1 MGAMLQ
7 RAGQAGLVPMWD
19 QFRVAMNLRLTPE
32 EQQLLDALAVESGMS
47 KAEVMRRALVEKAVR
62 DGQRI
67 RVEESPDWALSRHD
81 DLLRRLG
88 SA

>member
-1 MGAMLQ
+1 MLPMIQ
-7 RAGQAGLVPMWD
+7 RHAQSVPLWCHLRM
-19 QFRVAMNLRLTPE
+19 AMNLRLTHE
-32 EQQLLDALAVESGMS
+32 EQRLLDALAAESGLS

-62 DGQRI
+62 DGQRVQ
-67 RVEESPDWALSRHD
+67 VEESLDWALHRYD

>member
-1 MGAMLQ
+1 MLPVIQ
-7 RAGQAGLVPMWD
+7 RHAQSVPLRFHLRM
-19 QFRVAMNLRLTPE
+19 AMNLPLTHE
-32 EQQLLDALAVESGMS
+32 EQRLLDALAAESGLS

-62 DGQRI
+62 DGQRVQ
-67 RVEESPDWALSRHD
+67 VEESLDWALHRYD